1 MKFDQLHLSRVTLYC
16 ALFLVIATIRWWADW
31 FPNREL
37 TIRSVGFTLQ
47 VLGFG
52 WVLVDVTSAARK
64 HRIPS
69 LLSVVKSKL
78 RRKNVLVSV
87 AAAAGGSMSIFG
99 SGTGITTTP
108 AKPTL
113 RERLQKIEQDQIAIK
128 GEIDHLRKESREAT
142 SELSSRI
149 EQRAGALSAEV
160 QEIKAD
166 IKDAAAGLIHIEVVG
181 IWLFGLGSLLST
193 FSKEIAELRLIFG

>member
-1 MKFDQLHLSRVTLYC
+1 MKFDRLHLSRGALYC
-16 ALFLVIATIRWWADW
+16 VLLLVVGTIRWWADW
-31 FPNREL
+31 FTDREL

-52 WVLVDVTSAARK
+52 WVLLDVTSAARK

-69 LLSVVKSKL
+69 LLSVVKSKFG
-78 RRKNVLVSV
+78 RKNVLVSV
-87 AAAAGGSMSIFG
+87 GTAIGSVNVVGHGASI
-99 SGTGITTTP
+99 TVTP

-113 RERLQKIEQDQIAIK
+113 KERLLKIEQEQIAIK
-128 GEIDHLRKESREAT
+128 GDIDHLRKESREAT

-149 EQRAGALSAEV
+149 EQRASALSLKV

-166 IKDAAAGLIHIEVVG
+166 IKDAAAGLIHIEVIG
-181 IWLFGLGSLLST
+181 IWLFGLGSALST
-193 FSKEIAELRLIFG
+193 FSKEIAECAVIFG